1 MCKFCNIEPVIILSS
16 GKKLCKNCF
25 IKYFEKKVFKTI
37 RNYKL
42 IEKGDNIV
50 CAISGG
56 KDSLTLL
63 FLLNKIISKRRD
75 VKLQAA
81 LVDEGIKGYREKT
94 IKDAVNFCKKY
105 DIKLNIY
112 SYKEEFNSTLDE
124 LLKKTKVNSC
134 TLCGVL
140 RRYTL
145 NKYAKKLKASKL
157 ATGHNLDD
165 EAQSIIMN
173 QMKHNIEISA
183 RLGPI
188 TGVLKDKGFIP
199 RIKPLYFMTEKE
211 VSIYSFLKKF
221 TSIFV
226 ECPNSSDSYR
236 SDIRDT
242 LNSLEAKYVG
252 IKYGIVNSFI
262 EILPILKEKYKFKA
276 VIKACS
282 NCGEPCS
289 SNKCKVC
296 QFIGDI
302 KTTL

>member
-1 MCKFCNIEPVIILSS
+1 MCKFCDINPVMILSS
-16 GKKLCKNCF
+16 GRKLCKNCF
-25 IKYFEKKVFKTI
+25 IRYFEKKVFKTI

-42 IEKGDNIV
+42 IEEGDNIV

-75 VKLQAA
+75 
-81 LVDEGIKGYREKT
+81 
-94 IKDAVNFCKKY
+94 
-105 DIKLNIY
+105 IKLNIY
-112 SYKEEFNSTLDE
+112 SYKEEFNYTLDE

-145 NKYAKKLKASKL
+145 NKYAKKFKASKL

-188 TGVLKDKGFIP
+188 TGVLKNKGFIP

-221 TSIFV
+221 TSTFA

-262 EILPILKEKYKFKA
+262 EILPILKEKYKFKT

-282 NCGEPCS
+282 SCGEPCS

-296 QFIGDI
+296 QFIGNI
-302 KTTL
+302 KTNL